1 MSAMLAETLDAEA
14 SMATVDGYDI
24 AGKTGTAQIPTE
36 NGYDDRWT
44 IASFIGWG
52 PVEDPQYMVLVRI
65 DKPQISPWGSV
76 VAAPIF
82 RDVVQR
88 LVTMLEIPPD
98 SIRQQLAVEMES
110 N

>member
-1 MSAMLAETLDAEA
+1 MVQPHIVRAVVGPEGAYWPSPTILGRPISVETARTMSAMLAETLDAEA

-52 PVEDPQYMVLVRI
+52 PVEDPQYMVLVR
-65 DKPQISPWGSV
+65 
-76 VAAPIF
+76 
-82 RDVVQR
+82 
-88 LVTMLEIPPD
+88 
-98 SIRQQLAVEMES
+98 
-110 N
+110 